1 MKVKR
6 LEIDKLVT
14 DRLILIPFTKQIC
27 KNVLDNDFS
36 DLITL
41 NLKKGKGWPDAD
53 VLDTLPRVL
62 NNLNKVEYP
71 TGYESWMIIKKDTLE
86 IIGDLGF
93 KGINIDEENI
103 DLGYGIIEEERR
115 KGYAAEAVKEIIRW
129 AFLNKNIREITA
141 NCLTENTNSMKLL
154 LKLNFAQKGA
164 EGNTIYWK
172 LLNEN
177 YIKQDQN
184 YR

>member
-1 MKVKR
+1 MSVKR

-14 DRLILIPFTKQIC
+14 DRLILIPFTTQIC

-41 NLKKGKGWPDAD
+41 NLKKGKSWPDAD
-53 VLDTLPRVL
+53 VLDTLPRVI
-62 NNLNKVEYP
+62 NNLNKVGYP

-86 IIGDLGF
+86 IIGDVGF
-93 KGINIDEENI
+93 KGINMDEENI

-115 KGYAAEAVKEIIRW
+115 KGYAAEAVKEIISW
-129 AFLNKNIREITA
+129 AFLNNNIREITA

-154 LKLNFAQKGA
+154 LKFNFTQKRIA
-164 EGNTIYWK
+164 GNTIYWK
-172 LLNEN
+172 LLNQN
-177 YIKQDQN
+177 YINKTN
-184 YR
+184 NH